1 VRVGCHSESSHLC
14 SCLAAARLNAVPC
27 DCAELLNEVVDD
39 SDPDLDL
46 PQVTAADLTLSSCTV
61 SADSFLSHA
70 LRSQIQH
77 LLQTAE
83 ACRKLHPDKPWFHL
97 AGFMHDIGKILA
109 HPDFGSQAQWAVVG
123 DTHPVGCAFDPSIVY
138 SSAFESNPD
147 AHDAR
152 YTTPCGI
159 YQAQCGLDA
168 VTMSWGHDE
177 YAYQVMLGNG
187 CTLPPEA
194 HAIVRFHSFYAW
206 HRDGAYKHLCND
218 TTDVAALAWVQ
229 EFNRCDLY
237 SKSIETV
244 DVDAVKPYYVSLA
257 RKYFPTEVL
266 CW

>member
-1 VRVGCHSESSHLC
+1 
-14 SCLAAARLNAVPC
+14 
-27 DCAELLNEVVDD
+27 
-39 SDPDLDL
+39 
-46 PQVTAADLTLSSCTV
+46 
-61 SADSFLSHA
+61 
-70 LRSQIQH
+70 
-77 LLQTAE
+77 
-83 ACRKLHPDKPWFHL
+83 
-97 AGFMHDIGKILA
+97 M
-109 HPDFGSQAQWAVVG
+109 G

-159 YQAQCGLDA
+159 YQPHCGLDA

-244 DVDAVKPYYVSLA
+244 DVDEVKPYYASLA